1 MVLDE
6 QHFLGF
12 QRCPKCFFC
21 RMVKRRLCKLQ
32 GEKPI
37 LYFLIF
43 VYSWRILKI
52 EMTRSSIFL
61 FLDLPARYHQFFHM
75 LRAAYLRAACGVP
88 ANPLASTLSEKELG
102 PHDVPIIQCPVRVSL
117 AADAICR
124 EEVTGVQRWS
134 HHPVGVG
141 HCRHVTEKE
150 ISDWCFG
157 GDQQLWPDMNACRGG
172 FKDLLWMT
180 QVPEVDHEDGFWQVV
195 SIYVYINI
203 HIFVWSFQSCNL
215 FSICICLNEKLHT
228 YIYITT

>member
-1 MVLDE
+1 
-6 QHFLGF
+6 
-12 QRCPKCFFC
+12 
-21 RMVKRRLCKLQ
+21 
-32 GEKPI
+32 
-37 LYFLIF
+37 
-43 VYSWRILKI
+43 
-52 EMTRSSIFL
+52 MTRSSIFL

-117 AADAICR
+117 AADAFAVKKLR
-124 EEVTGVQRWS
+124 EYKDGAIIQWAWVTAG
-134 HHPVGVG
+134 
-141 HCRHVTEKE
+141 HVTEKE

-157 GDQQLWPDMNACRGG
+157 GDQAALTGIMNACRGG

-203 HIFVWSFQSCNL
+203 HIFV
-215 FSICICLNEKLHT
+215 
-228 YIYITT
+228 